1 MLPVFLIA
9 ALGNPGPQYARQRHN
24 VGFMVADEWRR
35 RHGWGPLRKRF
46 HGLVDDGQAEGER
59 VALILP
65 QDFMNRSGAAV
76 REAAHFYRVEV
87 AQVLVVHD
95 EVELAF
101 GDVRLKE
108 AGGLGGHNGLR
119 SLEQYL
125 GSRDFWRVRVGVGK
139 ETRSGQQLADYV
151 LSNFSEPREAVEDL
165 VARGADLID
174 EWLRAG
180 GRPAVG

>member
-1 MLPVFLIA
+1 MLLIA
-9 ALGNPGPQYARQRHN
+9 ALGNPGPEYARQRHN

-46 HGLVDDGQAEGER
+46 HGLIADGHAESER
-59 VALILP
+59 VALVLP
-65 QDFMNRSGAAV
+65 QGFMNRSGIAV
-76 REAAHFYRVEV
+76 REAARFYRVEV
-87 AQVLVVHD
+87 DQVLAVHD

-119 SLEQYL
+119 SLEQHL
-125 GSRDFWRVRVGVGK
+125 GSRDFWRVRLGVGK
-139 ETRSGQQLADYV
+139 ETRPGQQLADYV
-151 LSNFSEPREAVEDL
+151 LSNFSEPREAVDDL

-174 EWLRAG
+174 EWVRAA
-180 GRPAVG
+180 GRPAAG